1 MEASAALKLQS
12 SRKEMGEKMKQYFRS
27 QGIAQTEIAVALNI
41 SKQYVNNIFSGRA
54 PIGKGLA
61 SRLSEAY
68 GLSPAWLLTGEGEML
83 KGGREVLKTP
93 MNVAHIQQNNTN
105 SPHATMYANTLPVSD
120 NARVGTH
127 VESVRPVVPTD
138 LYRKPN
144 TDIYN
149 EIVLNT
155 HEGVENYPYIRKF
168 SDYDMYLPILDD
180 ANAPRIERGDYLA
193 LAELGKDDYIVNGSV
208 YAIDTYRMGMIV
220 RILIDRGTAYDC
232 QSLGDRQRYADF
244 SVPKGDVIRIFRIM
258 GMVRVSV

>member
-1 MEASAALKLQS
+1 MEWQ
-12 SRKEMGEKMKQYFRS
+12 KERSDAIKKYFRT
-27 QGIAQTEIAVALNI
+27 QGIAQTDIAIALNV
-41 SKQYVNNIFSGRA
+41 SKQYVNDVLNGRA
-54 PIGKGLA
+54 TIGKGLA

-83 KGGREVLKTP
+83 RGGSEVLKTP

-105 SPHATMYANTLPVSD
+105 SPHSTMYANTLPISD

-144 TDIYN
+144 TDIYK

-193 LAELGKDDYIVNGSV
+193 LAELGKEDYIVNGSV

-220 RILIDRGTAYDC
+220 RILIDKGTDYDC

-244 SVPKGDVIRIFRIM
+244 SVPKDDVIRIFRIM

>member
-1 MEASAALKLQS
+1 MEWQ
-12 SRKEMGEKMKQYFRS
+12 KERSDAIKKYFRA
-27 QGIAQTEIAVALNI
+27 QGIAQTDIAITLNV
-41 SKQYVNNIFSGRA
+41 SKQYVNDVLNGRA
-54 PIGKGLA
+54 TIGKGLA

-83 KGGREVLKTP
+83 KGGKEVLKAP

-105 SPHATMYANTLPVSD
+105 SPNATMYANTIPINN

-168 SDYDMYLPILDD
+168 SDYEMYLPILDD

-193 LAELGKDDYIVNGSV
+193 LAELGKEDYIVNGSV

>member
-1 MEASAALKLQS
+1 MEWQ
-12 SRKEMGEKMKQYFRS
+12 KERSDAIKKYFRT
-27 QGIAQTEIAVALNI
+27 QGIAQTDIAITLNV
-41 SKQYVNNIFSGRA
+41 SKQYVNDVLNGRA
-54 PIGKGLA
+54 TIGKGLA

-83 KGGREVLKTP
+83 KGGKEVLKAP

-105 SPHATMYANTLPVSD
+105 SPYATMYANTLPINN

-168 SDYDMYLPILDD
+168 SDYEMYLPILDD

-193 LAELGKDDYIVNGSV
+193 LAELGKEDYIVNGSV

-244 SVPKGDVIRIFRIM
+244 SVPKDDVIRIFRIM